1 MWPTEDFTQKELQCK
16 KKEDK
21 HASSSRE
28 PVEQFDS
35 HCSRGRRT
43 AKNAS
48 FTHQNGEERTMQVTG
63 SITSS
68 RRTTDGYFGNIYQW
82 PFTLNFAIPA
92 GCFIK
97 VVRRNRGDVED
108 ETLCQRETG
117 APREAPRVELNQ
129 SPSARG
135 DPSRITA
142 QDDLP
147 SRVPIFLV
155 PKVDER
161 FHGCTTI
168 GVIKEQAREQMIS
181 SLTRVVVNH
190 TEKKRSMNKLFISSS
205 EAYKPVIVCAKGI
218 MRDEEN
224 I

>member
-16 KKEDK
+16 KRKTRTPLR
-21 HASSSRE
+21 SRE

-35 HCSRGRRT
+35 HSSRGRRT
-43 AKNAS
+43 AKNAPLHIKMDNS
-48 FTHQNGEERTMQVTG
+48 AQCKVSG

-68 RRTTDGYFGNIYQW
+68 RRTTDGYFGNMYQW

-92 GCFIK
+92 GCFVK

-108 ETLCQRETG
+108 ETLCQKETRE
-117 APREAPRVELNQ
+117 PREAPRVELNQ
-129 SPSARG
+129 SPSARE
-135 DPSRITA
+135 DPPRIRA

-161 FHGCTTI
+161 FHGCTT
-168 GVIKEQAREQMIS
+168 
-181 SLTRVVVNH
+181 T
-190 TEKKRSMNKLFISSS
+190 
-205 EAYKPVIVCAKGI
+205 
-218 MRDEEN
+218 
-224 I
+224 